1 MAVNY
6 LYGRN
11 IYPTLGGE
19 TAGDL
24 ATGPLG
30 LVRSRAETAQAPAP
44 AGPAPNVLTGL
55 LVFAVLTAAIMWVAH
70 RFGEAGEF
78 SNIKASAYNVL
89 LISLVAVAGIPVWK
103 FLFTRFR
110 VPGVS
115 EWVLSV

>member
-1 MAVNY
+1 
-6 LYGRN
+6 
-11 IYPTLGGE
+11 
-19 TAGDL
+19 
-24 ATGPLG
+24 
-30 LVRSRAETAQAPAP
+30 
-44 AGPAPNVLTGL
+44 
-55 LVFAVLTAAIMWVAH
+55 MWVAH

-103 FLFTRFR
+103 FMFTRFR